1 MRKDFKTGGRVG
13 LSKGGGP
20 YLPLRGATGPK
31 QIAKAFRG
39 PSGFKESQAL
49 QSKMKT
55 VKGTPYRKELAG
67 LKRAHH
73 TKQRIQKARIG
84 REARGMV
91 WKARK
96 SIEANPFV
104 KRAMSQS
111 IHPKSWRRQ
120 TTKLLKEDIKGGKV

>member
-49 QSKMKT
+49 RSKI
-55 VKGTPYRKELAG
+55 VKGTPIRKEYAD
-67 LKRAHH
+67 LKRAHRTRQKNVKTKERILKERAGRKSSEAFH
-73 TKQRIQKARIG
+73 TKYIKPQSQATKAK
-84 REARGMV
+84 
-91 WKARK
+91 W
-96 SIEANPFV
+96 
-104 KRAMSQS
+104 SQGQ
-111 IHPKSWRRQ
+111 HPKSWRRA
-120 TTKLLKEDIKGGKV
+120 GKS